1 MRVNLGPE
9 SGYVIAFVPGN
20 TEDPAHPQYID
31 LAQSR
36 IWFGSPDLPERVAQ
50 LHVAS
55 YLGVDAVSLSRIKR
69 KLRG

>member
-1 MRVNLGPE
+1 VKWVFILPILTCNAEQRYQWLLQHE
-9 SGYVIAFVPGN
+9 
-20 TEDPAHPQYID
+20 
-31 LAQSR
+31 
-36 IWFGSPDLPERVAQ
+36 PDLPERVAQ